1 MKCKWHL
8 FFLLSLPVICWSQED
23 ENQEKKLQLNGYLKD
38 LVTINVADDSTLLD
52 NLIHNRLNLKWYP
65 NDHWTGILELRTRA
79 FFGDQVRTI
88 NQISETVPGF
98 PRYSELVD
106 VNNDFFDLSWII
118 VDEESFVLHTIIDRA
133 FIQYTQADWEA
144 KLGRQRINWGINL
157 VWNPNDLF
165 NAFSFFDFDYEER
178 PAADAIR
185 ITRYTGFA
193 SSVELAVNLADD
205 TQDFVA
211 AGLWKI
217 NKWNYDLQ
225 FLGSYVREDIAL
237 GLGWAGNIKTSGFKG
252 EITYFIPTVNS
263 NDENF
268 LITLS
273 WDHAYESSLY
283 LHGSVLYNLQG
294 EKEPPDLA
302 FFDLRGE
309 LTAKDLSPYKY
320 NLFLQSSYQFHPLV
334 QGGIATIFYPGDNAL
349 FINPSFTVSVL
360 QDLDIDVLA
369 QIFYNNGPG
378 ESFRAVSRLYFFR
391 VKWSF

>member
-38 LVTINVADDSTLLD
+38 LVTINVAEDSTLLD

-133 FIQYTQADWEA
+133 FIQYAQADWEA
-144 KLGRQRINWGINL
+144 KIGRQRINWGVNL

-205 TQDFVA
+205 TENFVA
-211 AGLWKI
+211 AGMWKI
-217 NKWNYDLQ
+217 NKWNYDIQ

-237 GLGWAGNIKTSGFKG
+237 GMGWAGNIKTSGFKG
-252 EITYFIPTVNS
+252 ELTYFIPTVDS
-263 NDENF
+263 NDDNF
-268 LITLS
+268 LVTLS

-294 EKEPPDLA
+294 EKEPPGLA

-378 ESFRAVSRLYFFR
+378 ESFRAISRLLFFR

>member
-8 FFLLSLPVICWSQED
+8 FFLLSFPVICWSQED
-23 ENQEKKLQLNGYLKD
+23 ETQEKKLQLNGYLKD
-38 LVTINVADDSTLLD
+38 LVTINIADDSTLLD

-144 KLGRQRINWGINL
+144 KIGRQRINWGVNL

-205 TQDFVA
+205 TEDFVA
-211 AGLWKI
+211 AGMWKI
-217 NKWNYDLQ
+217 NKWNYDIQ

-237 GLGWAGNIKTSGFKG
+237 GMGWAGNIKTSGFKG
-252 EITYFIPTVNS
+252 ELTYFIPTVDS
-263 NDENF
+263 NDDNF
-268 LITLS
+268 LVTLS

-294 EKEPPDLA
+294 EKEPTGLA

-334 QGGIATIFYPGDNAL
+334 QGSIATIFYPGDNAL

-378 ESFRAVSRLYFFR
+378 ESFRAISRLLFFR

>member
-8 FFLLSLPVICWSQED
+8 FFLLSIPVICWSQED
-23 ENQEKKLQLNGYLKD
+23 DNQEKKLQLNGYLKD
-38 LVTINVADDSTLLD
+38 LVTINIADDSTILD

-205 TQDFVA
+205 REDFVA

-237 GLGWAGNIKTSGFKG
+237 GMGWAGNIKTSGFKG
-252 EITYFIPTVNS
+252 EITYFIPTVDS

-283 LHGSVLYNLQG
+283 LHGSLLYNLQG

-378 ESFRAVSRLYFFR
+378 ESFRAVSRLFFFR